1 MLILVVYALFLVIF
15 PISHPSYY
23 AFMTSMIGSNVSLV
37 SLYLMY
43 TYLGSTPDHQQ
54 TITNSLHMHHL
65 VLWALY
71 VIREAI
77 LSFFFNLMNASTK
90 KTFESNPTIMCS
102 LSSDRL
108 IVMPASLAYFLIV
121 MSKLY
126 MTIYPLHFL
135 GLDHKL
141 LGRLAIAITIF
152 LPALDSVI
160 RLLLLETICNGV
172 YLETRLIESYGL
184 NIPADIGKMMGFP
197 WAMFLAVSG

>member
-1 MLILVVYALFLVIF
+1 MLVVYALFLVIV

-23 AFMTSMIGSNVSLV
+23 AFMTCLIGTIVSLV
-37 SLYLMY
+37 CIYLMY

-54 TITNSLHMHHL
+54 TITNSLHMFHL
-65 VLWALY
+65 VLCVLY
-71 VIREAI
+71 GIREAI
-77 LSFFFNLMNASTK
+77 LSFFFNLMNASAK

-184 NIPADIGKMMGFP
+184 NIPADIGEFMVFP